1 MKRTLSVI
9 LVAVLVCTCLAGC
22 GAGSNPPAA
31 TPSAAPAEATPAPA
45 SSSSGAEIKMA
56 TGGQDTL
63 PSYATVLDVLNDLR
77 TNDNIDIKYFGARQL
92 GEDAEILQQVMAGT
106 IQMGGGSAA
115 IFSNYTDLFNGI
127 QIPFLITDYETER
140 TAMQYPEA
148 QAIFD
153 AVCEATGIKI
163 LAVYDAGMRYFANNV
178 RPITKLEDVKGLK
191 LRVVPTDLLIES
203 FNAMG
208 ANPSNLGY
216 GELYTGLQNGTID
229 GEEINVTSIYSEKH
243 YEVLKYFT
251 DGMGIYAFP
260 NVMYCNADWF
270 NSLPQEQQDALV
282 NAFSNGYNYLFDKHL
297 PEAEAAGREAMANA
311 NIEIST
317 VENPQEF
324 IDAVSGVVES
334 YRNKN
339 ELFANFIDMVEG
351 LKE

>member
-1 MKRTLSVI
+1 MKKIIATI
-9 LVAVLVCTCLAGC
+9 LLAAFMSMCLAGC
-22 GAGSNPPAA
+22 GAGSSAPAQ
-31 TPSAAPAEATPAPA
+31 TAAPAQATPAQ
-45 SSSSGAEIKMA
+45 SSSVGDIKMA

-77 TNDNIDIKYFGARQL
+77 ANDGIDVKYFGARQL

-140 TAMQYPEA
+140 IAIQSDEA

-163 LAVYDAGMRYFANNV
+163 LAVYDAGMRYLANNV
-178 RPITKLEDVKGLK
+178 RPITKLADVKGLK

-203 FNAMG
+203 FSAMG

-260 NVMYCNADWF
+260 NVMYCNAAWF
-270 NSLPQEQQDALV
+270 DSLPQEQQDALV
-282 NAFSNGYNYLFDKHL
+282 SAFQNGYNYLFDKHL
-297 PEAEAAGREAMANA
+297 PEAEAAGRAAMEQENM
-311 NIEIST
+311 EIST
-317 VENPQEF
+317 VEDPQEF
-324 IDAVSGVVES
+324 VDAVSGIVDS
-334 YRNKN
+334 YREKN
-339 ELFANFIDMVEG
+339 ELFKNFIVMVEG
-351 LKE
+351 LK